1 MSSTTQQIVKKTNDE
16 ESLYLNEFSISNEV
30 QIEKRIRYNFWMALG
45 DIGGFHDG
53 LFLVLSLFMSPY
65 AATLFENDLMRG
77 NLFNW
82 SLKSRAKKYQNRLV
96 QSLNSATQQ

>member
-1 MSSTTQQIVKKTNDE
+1 MGAET
-16 ESLYLNEFSISNEV
+16 LYETEFTISNEL
-30 QIEKRIRYNFWMALG
+30 QIEKRIRYNFWMALA

-82 SLKSRAKKYQNRLV
+82 SLNQKKRRSQIRLV
-96 QSLNSATQQ
+96 QYLNSATHQ